1 MANWTHKWVRRYLD
15 MGTFILLTSIH
26 TPLKIRVELAIC
38 SALVYLCGFESPVGG
53 FILGSLDKNQPV

>member
-1 MANWTHKWVRRYLD
+1 MAKWTHRLVRGYLD
-15 MGTFILLTSIH
+15 VGTFILLASIY

-53 FILGSLDKNQPV
+53 FMLGLLPA